1 MGGTR
6 VYVYGLLH
14 RSGFCEEV
22 KGIYLSSDD
31 TAHMRSNTEN
41 FCVGPFYRWESKV
54 TISFAAGFVLW
65 QSKVDTYGANMK
77 YMIIVYT
84 MLNSSGE
91 FPNPAFGIGNDLH
104 LC

>member
-1 MGGTR
+1 MLNVGQLPIAWGYAGAMGGTR

-41 FCVGPFYRWESKV
+41 FCIGPFYRWES
-54 TISFAAGFVLW
+54 
-65 QSKVDTYGANMK
+65 
-77 YMIIVYT
+77 
-84 MLNSSGE
+84 
-91 FPNPAFGIGNDLH
+91 
-104 LC
+104 

>member
-1 MGGTR
+1 MSNIGQLPIAWGYAGAMGGTL

-54 TISFAAGFVLW
+54 KIWFGVANTY
-65 QSKVDTYGANMK
+65 DTSL
-77 YMIIVYT
+77 IT
-84 MLNSSGE
+84 
-91 FPNPAFGIGNDLH
+91 
-104 LC
+104 